1 MRIILAYFFGPRYL
15 IIGPINIRN
24 GKIIKVIRSKIKL
37 QYPLSPKHCATI
49 SLSMAPNN
57 KLKKERTT

>member
-15 IIGPINIRN
+15 IIGPINNRN

-37 QYPLSPKHCATI
+37 QYPPSPKNCASR
-49 SLSMAPNN
+49 SLPKAPNN